1 MSRLQDVI
9 ADRKLSQAKA
19 AALLG
24 IAQPDLSNVL
34 RGRFRGYSVGRLLH
48 FLTALGCELEIVVR
62 ALGERA
68 KAEQICAVDAR
79 LLTFCAAS
87 ARLTTDA

>member
-34 RGRFRGYSVGRLLH
+34 RGRFRGYSVGLRH

-68 KAEQICAVDAR
+68 KAEQILVQSMLAC
-79 LLTFCAAS
+79 
-87 ARLTTDA
+87 